1 MSASARNF
9 VYDFKVRKD
18 DKNVKPEPVI
28 TNEELQRCKKVA
40 DKYRVKKQMSFF
52 VTQMSSS
59 YYPSATHFS
68 VNPKSVIKNP
78 YYAF

>member
-40 DKYRVKKQMSFF
+40 DKYRVKK
-52 VTQMSSS
+52 
-59 YYPSATHFS
+59 
-68 VNPKSVIKNP
+68 
-78 YYAF
+78 